1 MKIVSLRFVKN
12 YISLVIAYFIGSI
25 IHSFYHS
32 LILSL
37 KHNIMKIRVLN
48 ILLGIG
54 FIGFLGSCLSKVVLE
69 DDLITQQN
77 DTQIQQYISSK
88 KLVATKAPNGV
99 YYTITKANPNG
110 RVLTLGDTIRLHY
123 VISRLD
129 DKPDNKIDS
138 SSVFKN
144 QPFTFFNNGGASN
157 IFLKMLPYMH
167 EGEQATFILPSK
179 LVGNVQALP
188 NLPANSPIRCDITFF
203 KNYSEDVTIDN
214 YVAVKKLNVKEKIS
228 TVSST
233 TGFTNFVTYVQVK
246 EGAADLITGKIAK
259 LKYTGRLL
267 NGYVFD
273 SNVNRTDSL
282 NYTVGG
288 SNNYV
293 QGFKVGVDKMRLGE
307 KATFIFPSGLGYGGT
322 AKSNIPAYSTLIF
335 DIEIVAMKDK

>member
-1 MKIVSLRFVKN
+1 MNAWLRLNLRFN
-12 YISLVIAYFIGSI
+12 LSSI
-25 IHSFYHS
+25 DSNTEIKYRN
-32 LILSL
+32 LALENRD
-37 KHNIMKIRVLN
+37 NIMNIRVLT
-48 ILLGIG
+48 IL
-54 FIGFLGSCLSKVVLE
+54 FIGVFVSFLSGCLSKVVLE

-77 DTQIQQYISSK
+77 ETQIQQYISSK

-129 DKPDNKIDS
+129 DFKVDS
-138 SSVFKN
+138 SSVLKN
-144 QPFTFFNNGGASN
+144 QPFMFFNNGGASN

-167 EGEQATFILPSK
+167 EGEQATFILTSK
-179 LVGNVQALP
+179 LAGDSQALP
-188 NLPANSPIRCDITFF
+188 NLPANSAIRCDITFF
-203 KNYSEDVTIDN
+203 KNYSEDITIDN
-214 YVAVKKLNVKEKIS
+214 YVAAKNLNVKEKIS
-228 TVSST
+228 AVSTT
-233 TGFTNFVTYVQVK
+233 TGFTNYVRYIQVK
-246 EGAADLITGKIAK
+246 ESTTDLIAGKVAK

-288 SNNYV
+288 TNSYV
-293 QGFKVGVDKMRLGE
+293 QGFKIGVDKMKLGE
-307 KATFIFPSGLGYGGT
+307 KATFIFPSGFGYGGT
-322 AKSNIPAYSTLIF
+322 AKNNIPAYSTLIF

>member
-1 MKIVSLRFVKN
+1 MKIS
-12 YISLVIAYFIGSI
+12 
-25 IHSFYHS
+25 
-32 LILSL
+32 
-37 KHNIMKIRVLN
+37 VLN
-48 ILLGIG
+48 FLLGIG
-54 FIGFLGSCLSKVVLE
+54 FISFLGSCLSKVVLE

-77 DTQIQQYISSK
+77 DTQIQQYINNK

-110 RVLTLGDTIRLHY
+110 RVLTLGDTVRLHY

-129 DKPDNKIDS
+129 DFKVDS
-138 SSVFKN
+138 SSVLRN
-144 QPFTFFNNGGASN
+144 QPFTFFNNGGANN
-157 IFLKMLPYMH
+157 IFLKMLPYMR

-179 LVGNVQALP
+179 LVGNSQEFP

-203 KNYSEDVTIDN
+203 KNYSEDITIDS
-214 YVAVKKLNVKEKIS
+214 YVVSNKLTVKEKIAAVS
-228 TVSST
+228 TT
-233 TGFTNFVTYVQVK
+233 TGFTSYVTYIQVK
-246 EGAADLITGKIAK
+246 PGAADLIAGKVAK

-267 NGYVFD
+267 NGFVFD
-273 SNVNRTDSL
+273 SNISKTDSL

-288 SNNYV
+288 TNNYV

-322 AKSNIPAYSTLIF
+322 PRSNIPAYSILIF